1 MGETLNN
8 QVDRLTQ
15 PVVNQPVV
23 GSLHHQPPQSWSY
36 GHTTGVAT
44 VIEMRATDLI
54 YQLWPLKV

>member
-15 PVVNQPVV
+15 LVVNQPVV
-23 GSLHHQPPQSWSY
+23 GSLHHQLPQSWSY
-36 GHTTGVAT
+36 GHLIGVAT

-54 YQLWPLKV
+54 